1 VSGATQAAPAT
12 VPTGAAKHA
21 LQGRVAVVTGGGKGI
36 GLAIARRLA
45 TQGAAVVV
53 SGRDASALDA
63 FVTGTTAG
71 GSRAIAIVADLS
83 KPGEADRLCAA
94 TLEAFG
100 KADILVNNAG
110 ITRDGLLVRMSDE
123 DWDAVIDTNLKGAF
137 RAIRAFTRPMM
148 KQRWGRIVNIS
159 SVIGIIGNAGQANYA
174 ASKAGLIGL
183 TKAVA
188 KELASRHITVN
199 AVAPG
204 FIETAMTEA
213 LAENVREGLRAQIP
227 LGRLGTADDVA
238 HAVAFLCSEDA
249 GYVTG
254 QVLPVDGGMVM

>member
-1 VSGATQAAPAT
+1 MSGA
-12 VPTGAAKHA
+12 
-21 LQGRVAVVTGGGKGI
+21 LEGRVGVVTGGGKGI
-36 GLAIARRLA
+36 GLAIARALRA
-45 TQGAAVVV
+45 GGAAVVV
-53 SGRDASALDA
+53 TGRDQAALDA
-63 FVTGTTAG
+63 FVAETTAAG
-71 GSRAIAIVADLS
+71 GRALAVVADMA
-83 KPGEADRLCAA
+83 KAGEADRVCAA

-100 KADILVNNAG
+100 KADVLINNAG

-123 DWDAVIDTNLKGAF
+123 DWDAVLDTNLKGAF

-148 KQRWGRIVNIS
+148 KQRWGRIVNIT
-159 SVIGIIGNAGQANYA
+159 SVIGLIGNAGQANYA

-213 LAENVREGLRAQIP
+213 LGENVRAGLQAQIP
-227 LGRLGTADDVA
+227 LGRLGSAEDVA
-238 HAVAFLCSEDA
+238 NAVAFLCSEGA
-249 GYVTG
+249 AYVTG

>member
-1 VSGATQAAPAT
+1 VSGPDTEA
-12 VPTGAAKHA
+12 
-21 LQGRVAVVTGGGKGI
+21 RVAVVTGGGKGI
-36 GLAIARRLA
+36 GLAIARRFAAL
-45 TQGAAVVV
+45 GHAVVV
-53 SGRDASALDA
+53 SGRDQAALDA
-63 FVTGTTAG
+63 FVADVAAG
-71 GSRAIAIVADLS
+71 GGRALAVAADLS
-83 KPGEADRLCAA
+83 NAGEADRLCAA
-94 TLEAFG
+94 TLGAYDR
-100 KADILVNNAG
+100 ADILVNNAG
-110 ITRDGLLVRMSDE
+110 VTRDGLLLRLSDD

-137 RAIRAFTRPMM
+137 RAIRAFTKPMM
-148 KQRWGRIVNIS
+148 KRRWGRIVNIT
-159 SVIGIIGNAGQANYA
+159 SVIGMIGNAGQANYA

-183 TKAVA
+183 TKSVA

-204 FIETAMTEA
+204 FIQTAMTEA
-213 LAENVREGLRAQIP
+213 LGENVREGLKSRIP

>member
-1 VSGATQAAPAT
+1 VTAATQP
-12 VPTGAAKHA
+12 
-21 LQGRVAVVTGGGKGI
+21 LQGRAAVVTGGGKGI

-45 TQGAAVVV
+45 SQGASVVV
-53 SGRDASALDA
+53 TGRDRAPLDA
-63 FVTGTTAG
+63 FVAETEAAG
-71 GSRAIAIVADLS
+71 GRAVAVTADLS

-110 ITRDGLLVRMSDE
+110 VTRDGLLVRMSDE
-123 DWDAVIDTNLKGAF
+123 DWDTVVDTNLKGAF

-148 KQRWGRIVNIS
+148 KQRWGRIVNIT
-159 SVIGIIGNAGQANYA
+159 SVIGMIGNAGQANYA

-204 FIETAMTEA
+204 FIQTAMTEA
-213 LAENVREGLRAQIP
+213 LGEDVREGLQARIP
-227 LGRLGTADDVA
+227 LGRLGTAEDVA

>member
-1 VSGATQAAPAT
+1 MD
-12 VPTGAAKHA
+12 
-21 LQGRVAVVTGGGKGI
+21 GRIGVVTGGGKGI
-36 GLAIARRLA
+36 GLAIARRLRSN
-45 TQGAAVVV
+45 GAAVVV
-53 SGRDASALDA
+53 TGRDQAALDA
-63 FVTGTTAG
+63 FVAETTAAG
-71 GSRAIAIVADLS
+71 GRALAVVADMA
-83 KPGEADRLCAA
+83 KAGEADRVCAA
-94 TLEAFG
+94 TLVTFG
-100 KADILVNNAG
+100 KADYLVNNAG
-110 ITRDGLLVRMSDE
+110 ITRDGLLVRMSDV
-123 DWDAVIDTNLKGAF
+123 DWDAVLDTNLKGAF

-148 KQRWGRIVNIS
+148 KQRWGRIVNIT
-159 SVIGIIGNAGQANYA
+159 SVIGLIGNAGQANYA

-213 LAENVREGLRAQIP
+213 LGENVRAGLQAQIP
-227 LGRLGTADDVA
+227 LGRLGSAEDVA
-238 HAVAFLCSEDA
+238 HAVAFLCSEEA

>member
-1 VSGATQAAPAT
+1 MS
-12 VPTGAAKHA
+12 A
-21 LQGRVAVVTGGGKGI
+21 LLPMEGRVAVVTGGGKGI
-36 GLAIARRLA
+36 GLAIARKLRDR
-45 TQGAAVVV
+45 GASVVV
-53 SGRDASALDA
+53 TGRDQAALDA
-63 FVTGTTAG
+63 FAAETTTAG
-71 GSRAIAIVADLS
+71 GKALAVVADMA
-83 KPGEADRLCAA
+83 KAGEADRVCAA

-100 KADILVNNAG
+100 KADCLVNNAG

-123 DWDAVIDTNLKGAF
+123 DWDAVLDTNLKGAF
-137 RAIRAFTRPMM
+137 RAIRSFTRPMM
-148 KQRWGRIVNIS
+148 KARWGRIVNIT
-159 SVIGIIGNAGQANYA
+159 SVIGLIGNAGQANYA

-213 LAENVREGLRAQIP
+213 LGENVRAGLQAQIP
-227 LGRLGTADDVA
+227 LGRLGSAEDVA